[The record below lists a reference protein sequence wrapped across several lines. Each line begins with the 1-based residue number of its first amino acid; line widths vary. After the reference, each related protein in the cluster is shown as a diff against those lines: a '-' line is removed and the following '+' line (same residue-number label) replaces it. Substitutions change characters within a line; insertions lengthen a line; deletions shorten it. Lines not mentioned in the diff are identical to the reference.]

1 MTKLKSHRGAAKR
14 FRRTASGKIKSRRAN
29 RNHILTKV
37 RTKRKRHA
45 RNGAVLNACD
55 QKLIDR
61 LLDGC

>member
-14 FRRTASGKIKSRRAN
+14 FRRTASGKIKVRRAN

-45 RNGAVLNACD
+45 RRGEVLKACD
-55 QKLIDR
+55 VKAVDR
-61 LLDGC
+61 MLDGC